1 MLVLVP
7 FLVSSFLPL
16 LVLVSFF
23 IPLLVSTV
31 LSLLVSTFLLPTCVL
46 LTTPACVLLT
56 TPACVLLPTP
66 CLCPASYTCSCP
78 AYLPRIKFRSLSLS
92 TNLDNSPDYLGWP
105 CQLFTKKSP
114 VFLDRIQCQ
123 CFLERN
129 NQTKNR
135 YIIRRSYIYT
145 RLKLRFNNA
154 I

>member
-31 LSLLVSTFLLPTCVL
+31 LSLLVSTFLFPT
-46 LTTPACVLLT
+46 CVLLT

-92 TNLDNSPDYLGWP
+92 TTLDNSPDYLGWP
-105 CQLFTKKSP
+105 CQLFTKKSS
-114 VFLDRIQCQ
+114 VFLDMIQCQ

-135 YIIRRSYIYT
+135 YIIRQSYT
-145 RLKLRFNNA
+145 LA
-154 I
+154 